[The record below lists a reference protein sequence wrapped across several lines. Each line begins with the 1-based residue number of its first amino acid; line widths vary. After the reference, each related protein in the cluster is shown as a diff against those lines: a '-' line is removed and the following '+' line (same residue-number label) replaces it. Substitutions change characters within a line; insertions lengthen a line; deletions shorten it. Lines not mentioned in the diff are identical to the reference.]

1 MDHPAVADVDADVGY
16 PGAFKGML
24 EEHQV
29 AGPRLGLADRG
40 AEVVKPSGVEPAY
53 VVAEAAV
60 VHDPR
65 DICTRV

>member
-1 MDHPAVADVDADVGY
+1 MDHPAVADVDADVSY
-16 PGAFKGML
+16 PGAFKGVL

-29 AGPRLGLADRG
+29 AGPRLVLTDRG

-53 VVAEAAV
+53 VVAKAAV
-60 VHDPR
+60 VDDPR